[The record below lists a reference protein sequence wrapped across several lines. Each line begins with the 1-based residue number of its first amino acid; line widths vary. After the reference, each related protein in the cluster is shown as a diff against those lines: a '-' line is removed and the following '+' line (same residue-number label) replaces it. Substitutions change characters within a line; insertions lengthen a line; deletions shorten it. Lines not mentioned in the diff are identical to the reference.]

1 MLAVLGAHSA
11 LQGRWGPGKSP
22 ETSHPRPRTSR
33 LPVSNPD
40 VETITSW
47 TTPSTTER
55 SSSKSSKSSKSSGNV
70 LPTSRSPSRSQSPS
84 SAARRALEEEVQ
96 RLLQAENASYT
107 ASTSST
113 SNYRLVESKEH
124 LKSLIVEA
132 PVTLVA
138 FGSAGCRSCR
148 SVEPKIVDLARDN
161 PDILFAKVNTGD
173 EGMAAL
179 AEGLGVPSLPYFL
192 LYKGSELVANFTA
205 NLSTIDV
212 LRAEI
217 SNVKEC
223 MDPGCEF

>member
-11 LQGRWGPGKSP
+11 LQGRWA
-22 ETSHPRPRTSR
+22 SHPSLGRPPRPSR

-55 SSSKSSKSSKSSGNV
+55 SSSKSSKSSGNA
-70 LPTSRSPSRSQSPS
+70 LPTSRSRSPSPSRSPS

-138 FGSAGCRSCR
+138 FGSGGCRSCR
-148 SVEPKIVDLARDN
+148 SVEPKIVGLARDN

-205 NLSTIDV
+205 NLRTIDV

-223 MDPGCEF
+223 MEPGCEF